1 MIRRP
6 RLRGRPNRLKVSVM
20 TVSASQVKALRERT
34 GAGMMEC
41 KKALVETGGDM
52 DAAIEMMRKS
62 GLAKADKK
70 AGRVAAEGA
79 IVIREAAGDR
89 RAALVEV
96 NCETDFVA
104 GGDDFKSFSSNV
116 AELVLAEQPK
126 DQAALAE
133 LPMAG
138 GESVE
143 ATRRN
148 LVAKI
153 GENITVRRFA
163 TVSGGSVL
171 ASYLHGA
178 RIGVAV
184 ALEGGSAELARD
196 VAMHIAAS
204 NPRYLDE
211 NSVDQA
217 ELAKE
222 RDILTSQAQDSGKPA
237 EIIGKMVE
245 GRLRKFLAEIT
256 LVGQPFV
263 KDPDIT
269 VGKLL
274 GKAGAKVVDYQRYEV
289 GEGVEKKEENFA
301 DEVMAQVRGA

>member
-1 MIRRP
+1 
-6 RLRGRPNRLKVSVM
+6 M
-20 TVSASQVKALRERT
+20 TITASQVKALRERT

-52 DAAIEMMRKS
+52 EAAVEMMRKS

-79 IVIREAAGDR
+79 IIISEDPAAQ

-104 GGDDFKSFSSNV
+104 GGDEFRAFASEV
-116 AELVLAEQPK
+116 AELVLKNEPADE
-126 DQAALAE
+126 AALAE

-138 GESVE
+138 GDTVE
-143 ATRRN
+143 ATRRS

-153 GENITVRRFA
+153 GENINVRRFA
-163 TVSGGSVL
+163 LVGGGNAL
-171 ASYLHGA
+171 ASYLHGT

-184 ALEGGSAELARD
+184 TLEGGSAELARD

-211 NSVDQA
+211 DRVDPD

-222 RDILTSQAQDSGKPA
+222 REILTSQAQDSGKPA
-237 EIIGKMVE
+237 EIIGKMVD
-245 GRLRKFLAEIT
+245 GRLRKYLAEIT

-274 GKAGAKVVDYQRYEV
+274 SNAGASVVDYGRFEV